1 MSSFDTQAVVKSV
14 QKQMS
19 CLFSLF
25 SSSRNQ
31 TKKRPKLPTFD
42 LEEEPKPTF
51 CVYDSDDSDIENNN
65 VKKFDVQTI
74 KYYECC
80 LGKGKICKQSPL
92 LFSVIYFC
100 NPEKLLIFSL
110 SRYIFCK
117 CDDDGR
123 EDIALCTSV
132 KLPQNKA

>member
-80 LGKGKICKQSPL
+80 LGKGKI
-92 LFSVIYFC
+92 
-100 NPEKLLIFSL
+100 
-110 SRYIFCK
+110 R
-117 CDDDGR
+117 
-123 EDIALCTSV
+123 
-132 KLPQNKA
+132 